1 MPNKSAVIEGYL
13 LSRIHQHH
21 KQVEYMQQMYYVL
34 CSFNTYKGLES
45 VKKKYKNK
53 KGHGYAEL

>member
-34 CSFNTYKGLES
+34 CSFNTYKKGKR
-45 VKKKYKNK
+45 KKKYKNK